1 MPEIL
6 QTLVCPSNVKNVK
19 LVYVVVSTLCFDLK
33 IKFFNSFSS
42 SIGKQFPIAKR
53 NSHSISPCLKFQ
65 NHWNAQPYLTYTLI
79 NGIELIS
86 KYLSELT

>member
-19 LVYVVVSTLCFDLK
+19 HYVLIWKLNSLTLSLAVLENNFQLPKEIAIQYHLVSNFKT
-33 IKFFNSFSS
+33 
-42 SIGKQFPIAKR
+42 IGML
-53 NSHSISPCLKFQ
+53 N
-65 NHWNAQPYLTYTLI
+65 PYLTYTLI

-86 KYLSELT
+86 KYLTELT